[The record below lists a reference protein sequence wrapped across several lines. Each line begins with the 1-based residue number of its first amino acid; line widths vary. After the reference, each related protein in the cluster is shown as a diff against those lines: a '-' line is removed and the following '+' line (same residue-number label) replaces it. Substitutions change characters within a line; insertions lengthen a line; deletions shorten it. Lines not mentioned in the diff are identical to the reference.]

1 MWRKVSA
8 VWQWLLLITL
18 THATAP
24 PHAHTR
30 ARAVAAGIE
39 SARAALVKLQK
50 VTPSH
55 TDSQRALAW
64 HVMQPCDVAAAPQVC
79 GATAAA
85 TVSATLRVSDL
96 LCMDDEL
103 ERALQLLLQLH
114 AQVPGRGPAFCLC

>member
-1 MWRKVSA
+1 MSA
-8 VWQWLLLITL
+8 VWQWLLLLTL
-18 THATAP
+18 TLTL
-24 PHAHTR
+24 TR

-50 VTPSH
+50 VTASH
-55 TDSQRALAW
+55 TTSQRARAC
-64 HVMQPCDVAAAPQVC
+64 HVMQPCHVAAAPQVC